1 MKRIHFQFNFS
12 PWSRFRETARAAHP
26 PKGPVHDAPFLGRV
40 CARVGWWPNA
50 DG

>member
-1 MKRIHFQFNFS
+1 MNFFRFQFNFS
-12 PWSRFRETARAAHP
+12 PWSRTRGTTRAAHP

-40 CARVGWWPNA
+40 SARAERWANA